1 MSPDTSTR
9 PPYEAAGDTA
19 GDAATRETAPRHA
32 DVGHRSQAPAGARKI
47 RAEVVAVSERHERG
61 RRRFSSPTA
70 RRLGSVEYT
79 LLALIAFG
87 VAITAVMAI
96 VNP

>member
-1 MSPDTSTR
+1 
-9 PPYEAAGDTA
+9 
-19 GDAATRETAPRHA
+19 
-32 DVGHRSQAPAGARKI
+32 
-47 RAEVVAVSERHERG
+47 VVAVSERDERR

-70 RRLGSVEYT
+70 RRLGSFEYT
-79 LLALIAFG
+79 LLALIASG